1 MYVWSR
7 VWLQLQCLHDVIIR
21 ATLDVI
27 NPSRTTIA
35 TLGAVNGVPCLLV
48 PVGLRLAPPT
58 ATTITASTTT
68 TTTTAA
74 SAAATA
80 LLKAAASPAL
90 LRAPTTGVAIST
102 LHLVRSL
109 AARVTRLTSSLSHH
123 QQHLHWRQLSNTHTR
138 LTALFQDYP
147 GEPVPER

>member
-1 MYVWSR
+1 MVTCMATVAMFTRCDYQSDSR
-7 VWLQLQCLHDVIIR
+7 RDQSQSHDNCNTVKK
-21 ATLDVI
+21 
-27 NPSRTTIA
+27 
-35 TLGAVNGVPCLLV
+35 GAVNGVPCLLV

-58 ATTITASTTT
+58 ATTITAST

-123 QQHLHWRQLSNTHTR
+123 QQHLHCRQLSNTHTR

-147 GEPVPER
+147 GQPVPER